1 MMNRAVCLSILTLGI
16 AAAFTSVSSE
26 PAAAGSCVDFSR
38 NPGRFIN
45 NCGRRVRVTWTDEFA
60 CQNGGG
66 CSIVLQT
73 GETQVVASSRGRV
86 NWSEE

>member
-26 PAAAGSCVDFSR
+26 PAAAESCVDFSR

-45 NCGRRVRVTWTDEFA
+45 NCGRRVAVAWTDEFA
-60 CQNGGG
+60 CQNNGG
-66 CSIVLQT
+66 CRIVLRA

-86 NWSEE
+86 SWRVE

>member
-26 PAAAGSCVDFSR
+26 PAAAGCVDFARS
-38 NPGRFIN
+38 PGRFIN
-45 NCGRRVRVTWTDEFA
+45 NCGHRVTVRWTDEFA
-60 CQNGGG
+60 CQNQGG
-66 CSIVLQT
+66 CSIVLRT

>member
-26 PAAAGSCVDFSR
+26 PAAAESCVDFSR

-45 NCGRRVRVTWTDEFA
+45 NCGRRVVVRWTDEFA
-60 CQNGGG
+60 CQNNGG
-66 CSIVLQT
+66 CSITLRA

-86 NWSEE
+86 SWSAE